1 MSPKI
6 WVQMTSLSNHWK
18 AGLTANQAA
27 SNIASLD
34 NSLSFP
40 ALICHVQFML
50 LKFGRK
56 SGEDTTET
64 RYIFTIQT

>member
-27 SNIASLD
+27 SNIASL
-34 NSLSFP
+34 SFP
-40 ALICHVQFML
+40 ALTRHVQFML